1 MARRR
6 RRPGRDRLPF
16 LLLLP
21 NLVTILGLSA
31 GLTSIR
37 FVFDGRFELA
47 AALIV
52 FAAAI
57 DGFDG
62 LLARRLNAASSFG
75 AELDSLSDF
84 LCFGVAPAVLVF
96 RYALIETGGLGWT
109 FALVF
114 AICCCLRLA
123 RFNLARDLPPVDGRP
138 HFTGVPAP
146 AGALLAMLPVFLSL
160 DGILDARA
168 APFLVAPWLGLVG
181 VLMVSRLRTFS
192 PKSLRISRD
201 MAGVMLVGVAILVG
215 VMFTRF
221 WLLMVLVDTIYAI
234 SLVHALATM
243 RRKPPA

>member
-1 MARRR
+1 VARRR
-6 RRPGRDRLPF
+6 RFHRDRVPF

-21 NLVTILGLSA
+21 SLVTILGLSA

-52 FAAAI
+52 FAAVI

-62 LLARRLNAASSFG
+62 LIARRLNAASPFG

-96 RYALIETGGLGWT
+96 RYGLIETGGLGWT

-123 RFNLARDLPPVDGRP
+123 RFNITRDVPLAPGGRP

-146 AGALLAMLPVFLSL
+146 AGALLALLPVFLSL
-160 DGILDARA
+160 EGILDARSL
-168 APFLVAPWLGLVG
+168 PFLVAPWLAIVG
-181 VLMVSRLRTFS
+181 VLMVSRLQTFS

-201 MAGVMLVGVAILVG
+201 MAGVLLVGMAILVG

-221 WLLMVLVDTIYAI
+221 WLLMVLLDTIYTI
-234 SLVHALATM
+234 SLVHALAIA
-243 RRKPPA
+243 RRRPQT